1 MHQKRLY
8 RVMPGAWCDHE
19 YPVEV
24 RVYDRGRSA
33 RCLRCHVVGPLRE
46 DARAARRGLL
56 EKGAA
61 SDNPYSRCG
70 APLGTRLTHGHRV
83 FRCKVWR
90 GYVR

>member
-33 RCLRCHVVGPLRE
+33 RCLRCDAVGPLRE

-56 EKGAA
+56 EKKARQA
-61 SDNPYSRCG
+61 I
-70 APLGTRLTHGHRV
+70 THTPGV
-83 FRCKVWR
+83 VPP
-90 GYVR
+90 